1 MKIQEFK
8 KMSIKNQ
15 FSVLSQPVR
24 SNTPFFIERLKTA
37 LQGSV
42 SAISFLG
49 GDIAELYNDL
59 VNNLKKRFIAEFESK
74 GFELKCYEEDTFLIS
89 NMEAFHIYSN
99 GSVSYSSPSGNVK
112 YNSLEDWANSKVS
125 QHEEYLIKD

>member
-59 VNNLKKRFIAEFESK
+59 VNNLKKDLLQN
-74 GFELKCYEEDTFLIS
+74 LK
-89 NMEAFHIYSN
+89 A
-99 GSVSYSSPSGNVK
+99 
-112 YNSLEDWANSKVS
+112 
-125 QHEEYLIKD
+125 KDLN